1 MGEVCDRFYD
11 HDVNRGFD
19 LFLSR
24 LIMAPTKM
32 GETMRA
38 IIAAFLAAVFLT
50 AGGLAQAQTAKEKII
65 IDTDIGDDV
74 DDAFAVA
81 LALKSPEFEILG
93 FTAAFGDTPARARM
107 LDRMLAE
114 AGRGDIPI
122 AMGAAAK
129 VNLSGFSQRHYAE
142 GGNVAPRSYPDAT
155 GFILDQVRRHPGEIT
170 LVAVGPL
177 PNVGALIDKDIATFR
192 KLKRVVIMGGAFQ
205 PIPNRY
211 GLGAPTA
218 PMPEWNIKNDIASAQ
233 KLFTSGVPVV
243 VMPLDSTVNLKLHEV
258 ARNLLLTQ
266 GTPLTDMLAVTYQ
279 QWSFGTRQPTPTL
292 FDPMTLAWMA
302 QPSLCPVTP
311 MHVRVDDAGMTLA
324 EAGTPN
330 AQVCLKSDPENFLRF
345 YLQRVGSR

>member
-1 MGEVCDRFYD
+1 
-11 HDVNRGFD
+11 
-19 LFLSR
+19 
-24 LIMAPTKM
+24 
-32 GETMRA
+32 MRIG
-38 IIAAFLAAVFLT
+38 IIVAVFLI
-50 AGGLAQAQTAKEKII
+50 ACGVAQAQPAKESQPAREKII
-65 IDTDIGDDV
+65 IDTDVGDDV

-122 AMGAAAK
+122 AMGAASK
-129 VNLSGFSQRHYAE
+129 VNLTGFSQRHYAE
-142 GGNVAPRSYPDAT
+142 GGKVAPRSYPDAT
-155 GFILDQVRRHPGEIT
+155 DFILNQIRRHPGEIT

-177 PNVGALIDKDIATFR
+177 PNVGALIDKDLATFR

-243 VMPLDSTVNLKLHEV
+243 AMPLDSTIHLKLHEV

-266 GTPLTDMLAVTYQ
+266 GTPLTDMLAITYQ

-311 MHVRVDDAGMTLA
+311 MHVRVDDTGMTLA
-324 EAGTPN
+324 ESGTPN
-330 AQVCLKSDPENFLRF
+330 AQVCLKSDPETFLRF
-345 YLQRVGSR
+345 YMGRVGKP

>member
-1 MGEVCDRFYD
+1 
-11 HDVNRGFD
+11 
-19 LFLSR
+19 
-24 LIMAPTKM
+24 
-32 GETMRA
+32 MRA
-38 IIAAFLAAVFLT
+38 ITAAFLAAGFLT
-50 AGGLAQAQTAKEKII
+50 AACSAISGAAQAQPAKEKII

-107 LDRMLAE
+107 LDRMLSE

-129 VNLSGFSQRHYAE
+129 VNLSGFSQRHYAD
-142 GGNVAPRSYPDAT
+142 GGKVPPRSYPDAT
-155 GFILDQVRRHPGEIT
+155 GFILEQIRRHPGEIT

-177 PNVGALIDKDIATFR
+177 PNVGALIDKDLATFK

-205 PIPNRY
+205 PIPTRY
-211 GLGAPTA
+211 GLGTPIA

-243 VMPLDSTVNLKLHEV
+243 VMPLDSTINLKLHEV
-258 ARNLLLTQ
+258 ARNQLLTQ

-311 MHVRVDDAGMTLA
+311 MHVRVDDAGMTIA
-324 EAGTPN
+324 ESGTPN
-330 AQVCLKSDPENFLRF
+330 AQVCLKSDPESFLRF
-345 YLQRVGSR
+345 YLQRVGSK

>member
-1 MGEVCDRFYD
+1 
-11 HDVNRGFD
+11 
-19 LFLSR
+19 
-24 LIMAPTKM
+24 M

-38 IIAAFLAAVFLT
+38 ITGICAAAFLIACGAV
-50 AGGLAQAQTAKEKII
+50 QAQPAQSQTNKEKII

-107 LDRMLAE
+107 LDRILSE
-114 AGRGDIPI
+114 TGRGGIPV
-122 AMGAAAK
+122 AMGAPTKA
-129 VNLSGFSQRHYAE
+129 NLNGFNQRPYAE
-142 GGNVAPRSYPDAT
+142 GGKVSPRKYPDST
-155 GFILDQVRRHPGEIT
+155 DFILEQIRRHPGEIT

-192 KLKRVVIMGGAFQ
+192 KLKRIVIMGGSFQ

-218 PMPEWNIKNDIASAQ
+218 PMPEWNIKNDIASAK

-243 VMPLDSTVNLKLHEV
+243 AMPLDSTINLKLHEV
-258 ARNLLLTQ
+258 ARNLLLTR

-279 QWSFGTRQPTPTL
+279 HWSFGTRQPTPTL

-330 AQVCLKSDPENFLRF
+330 AQVCLKSDPEAFLRF
-345 YLQRVGSR
+345 YVERVGKP

>member
-1 MGEVCDRFYD
+1 
-11 HDVNRGFD
+11 
-19 LFLSR
+19 
-24 LIMAPTKM
+24 
-32 GETMRA
+32 MRTG
-38 IIAAFLAAVFLT
+38 IIVAVLLLACGT
-50 AGGLAQAQTAKEKII
+50 AQAQPAQSAKEKII

-81 LALKSPEFEILG
+81 LALKSPEFEVLG

-107 LDRMLAE
+107 LDRILSE
-114 AGRGDIPI
+114 TGHGGIPV
-122 AMGAAAK
+122 AMGAPTK
-129 VNLSGFSQRHYAE
+129 VNLSGFNQRPYAE
-142 GGNVAPRSYPDAT
+142 GGKVAPRKYPDAT
-155 GFILDQVRRHPGEIT
+155 DFILEQIRKHPGEIT

-192 KLKRVVIMGGAFQ
+192 KLKRVVIMGGSFQ

-243 VMPLDSTVNLKLHEV
+243 VMPLDSTINLKLHEV
-258 ARNLLLTQ
+258 ARNLLLTR

-279 QWSFGTRQPTPTL
+279 HWSAGTRQPTPTL

-302 QPSLCPVTP
+302 QPSLCPVTS

-324 EAGTPN
+324 ESGTPN
-330 AQVCLKSDPENFLRF
+330 AQVCLKSDPESFLRF
-345 YLQRVGSR
+345 YVERVGKP

>member
-1 MGEVCDRFYD
+1 
-11 HDVNRGFD
+11 
-19 LFLSR
+19 
-24 LIMAPTKM
+24 
-32 GETMRA
+32 MRA
-38 IIAAFLAAVFLT
+38 VTGIFVAVFFI
-50 AGGLAQAQTAKEKII
+50 ACGAAQAQPAQIQSIREKII
-65 IDTDIGDDV
+65 IDTDVGDDV

-107 LDRMLAE
+107 LDRMLGE
-114 AGRGDIPI
+114 AGRGDIPV

-129 VNLSGFSQRHYAE
+129 RNPNGFSQRHYAE
-142 GGNVAPRSYPDAT
+142 GGKVSPRKYPDAVD
-155 GFILDQVRRHPGEIT
+155 FILDQIRRHPGEIT

-205 PIPNRY
+205 TIPGRY

-218 PMPEWNIKNDIASAQ
+218 PMPEWNIKNDIASAK
-233 KLFTSGVPVV
+233 KLFAAGVPVV
-243 VMPLDSTVNLKLHEV
+243 VMPLDSTINLKLHEV

-266 GTPLTDMLAVTYQ
+266 GTPLTDMLAITYQ

-302 QPSLCPVTP
+302 DPSLCPVTP

-330 AQVCLKSDPENFLRF
+330 AQVCLKSDPEAFLHF
-345 YLQRVGSR
+345 YLGRVGKP

>member
-1 MGEVCDRFYD
+1 
-11 HDVNRGFD
+11 
-19 LFLSR
+19 
-24 LIMAPTKM
+24 
-32 GETMRA
+32 MRIG
-38 IIAAFLAAVFLT
+38 IIVAVFLI
-50 AGGLAQAQTAKEKII
+50 ACGVVQAQPAKVQPTREKII

-81 LALKSPEFEILG
+81 LALKSPEFDILG

-107 LDRMLAE
+107 LDRILSQ
-114 AGRGDIPI
+114 AGRGDIPV
-122 AMGAAAK
+122 AMGAATK
-129 VNLSGFSQRHYAE
+129 VNLNGFSQRHYAE
-142 GGNVAPRSYPDAT
+142 GGQIAPRNYPDAVD
-155 GFILDQVRRHPGEIT
+155 FILDQIRRHPGEIT

-211 GLGAPTA
+211 GLGAPTQ

-233 KLFTSGVPVV
+233 KLFTAGVPVV
-243 VMPLDSTVNLKLHEV
+243 VMPLDSTIHLKLHEV

-311 MHVRVDDAGMTLA
+311 MHVRVDDKGMTMA
-324 EAGTPN
+324 EAGAPN
-330 AQVCLKSDPENFLRF
+330 AQVCLKSDPESFLRF
-345 YLQRVGSR
+345 YVERVGKP

>member
-1 MGEVCDRFYD
+1 
-11 HDVNRGFD
+11 
-19 LFLSR
+19 
-24 LIMAPTKM
+24 
-32 GETMRA
+32 MRT
-38 IIAAFLAAVFLT
+38 ITGISVAAFLAA
-50 AGGLAQAQTAKEKII
+50 GLIGAVQAQPVKEKII

-107 LDRMLAE
+107 LDRLLSE
-114 AGRGDIPI
+114 AGRSDIPV

-129 VNLSGFSQRHYAE
+129 VNLNGFSQRNYAE
-142 GGNVAPRSYPDAT
+142 GGKVAPRKYPDAT
-155 GFILDQVRRHPGEIT
+155 DFILEQIRKHPGEIT

-177 PNVGALIDKDIATFR
+177 PNVGALIDKDPATFS
-192 KLKRVVIMGGAFQ
+192 KLKRVVIMGGAFR
-205 PIPNRY
+205 PIPGRY
-211 GLGAPTA
+211 GLGAPTQ
-218 PMPEWNIKNDIASAQ
+218 PMPEWNIKNDIASAK

-243 VMPLDSTVNLKLHEV
+243 VMPLDSTINLKLHEV
-258 ARNLLLTQ
+258 ARNLLLTR

-302 QPSLCPVTP
+302 DPSLCPVTA

-324 EAGTPN
+324 DSGTPN
-330 AQVCLKSDPENFLRF
+330 AQVCLKSDPESFLHF
-345 YLQRVGSR
+345 YLGRVGKP